1 MRFYVGLTDFGWFDY
16 LSRLKPDE
24 VNFWRPGGS
33 QGFRALQPG
42 APFLFKLHAPRYAIV
57 GGGFFVRFTWLP
69 LSVAWL
75 TFGHK
80 NGAAEREAFYD
91 SVLHYRRT
99 RGDAARD
106 PVIGSIILAQPFF
119 FDERDWVRPPRDW
132 PSGIQQGKVYDTAD
146 PAGAEL
152 WAEVEARL
160 RAQRPPE
167 AAPPVEHGPQRTYV
181 WALQRLGQGAF
192 RALVTDAYG
201 RQCAVTR
208 EHTLPV
214 LEAAHIRPY
223 ARGGPHAVSNGLL
236 LRSDLHILFDRG
248 YVGVDEDY
256 RFVVS
261 ERLHEDYRNGRDYY
275 TRAGGR
281 IVLPDSPAD
290 RPSREFLQWHRE
302 NVFLG

>member
-24 VNFWRPGGS
+24 VNFWRPS
-33 QGFRALQPG
+33 SRQGFQALQPG
-42 APFLFKLHAPRYAIV
+42 APFLFKLHAPYHAIA
-57 GGGFFVRFTWLP
+57 GGGFFVRFTRLP

-75 TFGHK
+75 TFGPK
-80 NGAAEREAFYD
+80 NGAPERELFYD
-91 SVLHYRRT
+91 SVLRYRRAQ
-99 RGDAARD
+99 GELSRD
-106 PVIGSIILAQPFF
+106 PIIGNIILTRPFF
-119 FDERDWVRPPRDW
+119 FEPREWLPSPSDWAP
-132 PSGIQQGKVYDTAD
+132 GIQQGKTYDTAE
-146 PAGAEL
+146 PIGAEL
-152 WAEVEARL
+152 WAEVEMRL
-160 RAQRPPE
+160 RAKTPPE
-167 AAPPVEHGPQRTYV
+167 ALPPITQDPQGSYV
-181 WALQRLGQGAF
+181 WTFQRLGQGAF

-201 RQCAVTR
+201 QCAVTC

-223 ARGGPHAVSNGLL
+223 AKGGPHAVSNGLL

-261 ERLHEDYRNGRDYY
+261 EQLDADYHNGRDYY
-275 TRAGGR
+275 ARDKQR
-281 IVLPDSPAD
+281 IFLPANPSD